1 MALPWMKLARE
12 TTNRPRSTLK
22 KLERST
28 AQMGDAVHKNKAGKK
43 NGKKK
48 KKKAI
53 KESVVGWFSLP
64 AIYTR
69 HIKHQ
74 DLTV

>member
-48 KKKAI
+48 KK
-53 KESVVGWFSLP
+53 ES
-64 AIYTR
+64 
-69 HIKHQ
+69 H
-74 DLTV
+74 

>member
-22 KLERST
+22 KLEIST

-48 KKKAI
+48 KK
-53 KESVVGWFSLP
+53 ES
-64 AIYTR
+64 
-69 HIKHQ
+69 H
-74 DLTV
+74 

>member
-48 KKKAI
+48 KRKPLRR
-53 KESVVGWFSLP
+53 VWLVGFHSLP
-64 AIYTR
+64 YIPGTLNTK
-69 HIKHQ
+69 I
-74 DLTV
+74 